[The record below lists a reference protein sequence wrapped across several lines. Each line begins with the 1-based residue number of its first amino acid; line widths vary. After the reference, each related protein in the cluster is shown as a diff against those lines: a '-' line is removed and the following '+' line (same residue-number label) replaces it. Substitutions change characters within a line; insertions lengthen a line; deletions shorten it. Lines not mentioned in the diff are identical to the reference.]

1 MTSTLYIGL
10 LSGTSMDAVDAV
22 LVDLGPRPPRILE
35 ALAHPIPEPLK
46 ARLRAIADPA
56 WRGDLDEYGALDA
69 ETGALFAE
77 AAQALL
83 DRSGIGAGAIAA
95 IGSHGQTV
103 RHRPDGRHPFS
114 LQIGDAARIAEATG
128 IAVVSD
134 FRRRDIAAGGQGAPL
149 VPAFHAEL
157 LRSTEEDRAVLNLG
171 GIANLTCLPADPGQ
185 PVTGFDTGPANT
197 LLDHWARRHTG
208 TPFDRDGRWAA
219 TGQVAGS
226 LLDAMLEDP
235 YFGRPAPKSTGPEH
249 FGAEWLDGLLE
260 GMPEPR
266 PQDVQRTLIE
276 LTARTVAQAVE
287 QHAPRTTSVH
297 VCGGGVHN
305 GLLMARIAASLT
317 GRRVTSTA
325 EAGIDPD
332 FIEAL
337 AFAWLA
343 SRTLAGLPG
352 NLPAVTGARHPVVLG
367 AIHPM
372 CRRPVPG
379 R

>member
-1 MTSTLYIGL
+1 MASTLYIGL

-22 LVDLGPRPPRILE
+22 LADLGPRPPRILQ

-46 ARLRAIADPA
+46 ARLRAISDPA

-83 DRSGIGAGAIAA
+83 DRSGLGAGAIAA

-171 GIANLTCLPADPGQ
+171 GIANLTCLPAAPGQ

-219 TGQVAGS
+219 TGQTAGS

-260 GMPEPR
+260 GMPEQR
-266 PQDVQRTLIE
+266 PQDVQRTLVE
-276 LTARTVAQAVE
+276 LTAHTVAQAVE
-287 QHAPRTTSVH
+287 RHAPQTASLH

-305 GLLMARIAASLT
+305 GLLMDRIAASLP
-317 GRRVTSTA
+317 GRRVVSTA

-352 NLPAVTGARHPVVLG
+352 NLPAVTGARHAVVMG
-367 AIHPM
+367 TIHPM
-372 CRRPVPG
+372 CRRPVSG